1 MQVQDKASGKQKNH
15 NRWAFGMGTIGRDA
29 LFTMVSMYLIYY
41 LTDVLN
47 VSVETMWSINFVYMG
62 LRIFDALNDPFM
74 GLIVDNTKTRWGKFR
89 PWIVI
94 GAFLSGI
101 FMVLLFTDVGLKG
114 WKYILYFTVV
124 YVLFEVSYTM
134 NDLAYWSM
142 LPALTE
148 NQKERE
154 KIGAVARICA
164 NVGLFAIVVGIVPI
178 TKALAGQTGS
188 LLKAYQVLAAFLVII
203 MWIFQMI
210 TVLFCREQIEG
221 LRSETTDLRDLF
233 RVIIGNDQLLWVT
246 LSLLLFMVGYT
257 ATTSFGIY
265 YFKYIYG
272 DENMYSIFALVLG
285 VSQIVALL
293 IFPLLSKRWKR
304 SRLYSF
310 DTALIVIGYLL
321 FFFAPTGNFAVI
333 GIAGILIFIGQAMIQ
348 LLMLMFITD
357 SVEYGEWKFGRRN
370 DSVTFSLQPFIY
382 KMSGALA
389 SGVVGVTLVLSGI
402 KTDSGVPELT
412 ASRIMFFKV
421 MMMLF
426 PLALI
431 VLGFIIWK
439 KKYNLDEVR
448 YAEILEDL
456 RVRREAAKAERAELQ
471 E

>member
-1 MQVQDKASGKQKNH
+1 MGTQERQLNIQRNN

-29 LFTMVSMYLIYY
+29 LFTMVSMYLIFY

-114 WKYILYFTVV
+114 WRYILYFTIV
-124 YVLFEVSYTM
+124 YILFEVSYTM

-148 NQKERE
+148 DQKERE
-154 KIGAVARICA
+154 KIGAIARICA
-164 NVGLFAIVVGIVPI
+164 NIGLFGIVVGIVPI
-178 TKALAGQTGS
+178 TNALAERTGS
-188 LLKAYQVLAAFLVII
+188 LLKAYQVLAAALVVI
-203 MWIFQMI
+203 MWAFQMI
-210 TVLFCREQIEG
+210 TVLFCREQVEG
-221 LRSETTDLRDLF
+221 LRSEATNLRDLF
-233 RVIIGNDQLLWVT
+233 AVIAGNDQLLWVT
-246 LSLLLFMVGYT
+246 LGLLLFMVGYT

-272 DENMYSIFALVLG
+272 DENMYAVFALVLG
-285 VSQIVALL
+285 VSQIIALL
-293 IFPLLSKRWKR
+293 IFPLLSKRWNR

-310 DTALIVIGYLL
+310 DTLLIVIGYLL
-321 FFFAPTGNFAVI
+321 FFFAPAGNFAII
-333 GIAGILIFIGQAMIQ
+333 GVAGILIFIGQAMIQ

-357 SVEYGEWKFGRRN
+357 SVEYGEWKMGQRN

-389 SGVVGVTLVLSGI
+389 SGIVGATLVLSGI

-412 ASRIMFFKV
+412 DSRILFFKV
-421 MMMLF
+421 MMMLL

-431 VLGFIIWK
+431 VIGFIIWK
-439 KKYNLDEVR
+439 KKYTLNEVR

-456 RVRREAAKAERAELQ
+456 RVRREAAKADSQ
-471 E
+471 EGGS

>member
-1 MQVQDKASGKQKNH
+1 MRTQDKTLSIQRNN

-94 GAFLSGI
+94 GTFLSGI

-114 WKYILYFTVV
+114 WRYILYFTVV
-124 YVLFEVSYTM
+124 YILFEVSYTM

-148 NQKERE
+148 DQKERE
-154 KIGAVARICA
+154 KIGAIARICA
-164 NVGLFAIVVGIVPI
+164 NVGLFGIVVGIVPI
-178 TKALAGQTGS
+178 TNALAERSGS
-188 LLKAYQVLAAFLVII
+188 LLKAYQLLATALVLI
-203 MWIFQMI
+203 MWAFQMI
-210 TVLFCREQIEG
+210 TVLFCREQVEG
-221 LRSETTDLRDLF
+221 LHSEATSLRDLF
-233 RVIIGNDQLLWVT
+233 GVIAGNDQLLWVT
-246 LSLLLFMVGYT
+246 LGLLLFMVGYT

-285 VSQIVALL
+285 VSQIIALL
-293 IFPLLSKRWKR
+293 IFPLLSKRWNR

-321 FFFAPTGNFAVI
+321 FFFAPTGTFAVI
-333 GIAGILIFIGQAMIQ
+333 GVAGILIFIGQAMIQ

-357 SVEYGEWKFGRRN
+357 SVEYGEWKFGGRN

-389 SGVVGVTLVLSGI
+389 SGIVGVTLVLSSI

-412 ASRIMFFKV
+412 ASNIIFFKV

-431 VLGFIIWK
+431 VLGFLIWK
-439 KKYNLDEVR
+439 KKYTLNEVR

-456 RVRREAAKAERAELQ
+456 RVRREAAKAESQ
-471 E
+471 KGGS

>member
-1 MQVQDKASGKQKNH
+1 MQTADKTMSTKKNN

-29 LFTMVSMYLIYY
+29 LFTMVSMYLIFY

-62 LRIFDALNDPFM
+62 LRIFDAINDPFM

-94 GAFLSGI
+94 GAFFSGI

-114 WKYILYFTVV
+114 WRYILYFTVA
-124 YVLFEVSYTM
+124 YVLFEISYTM

-164 NVGLFAIVVGIVPI
+164 NVGLFGIVVGIIPI
-178 TKALAGQTGS
+178 TNALAELSGS
-188 LLKAYQVLAAFLVII
+188 LLKAYQTPAIALVLI
-203 MWIFQMI
+203 MWFFQMI
-210 TVLFCREQIEG
+210 PVIFCKEQVEG
-221 LRSETTDLRDLF
+221 LQSDTTSLRDLF
-233 RVIIGNDQLLWVT
+233 RVIMGNDQLMWVT
-246 LSLLLFMVGYT
+246 LGLLLFMVGYT

-272 DENMYSIFALVLG
+272 DEDMYAIFALVLG
-285 VSQIVALL
+285 VSQIAAL
-293 IFPLLSKRWKR
+293 IVCPLLARRWKR

-310 DTALIVIGYLL
+310 DTLLIVVGYLI
-321 FFFAPTGNFAVI
+321 FFFAPAGNFAVI
-333 GIAGILIFIGQAMIQ
+333 GVAGILIFVGQAMIQ

-370 DSVTFSLQPFIY
+370 DSVAFSLQPFIY

-389 SGVVGVTLVLSGI
+389 SGVVGATLVLSGI

-412 ASRIMFFKV
+412 DSRILFFKV
-421 MMMLF
+421 MMMIF

-431 VLGFIIWK
+431 VLGFFIWK
-439 KKYNLDEVR
+439 KKYSLDEVR

-456 RVRREAAKAERAELQ
+456 RVRREAAKEKNQ
-471 E
+471 

>member
-1 MQVQDKASGKQKNH
+1 MQKQERSSGKQKNN

-94 GAFLSGI
+94 GAFFSGI

-114 WKYILYFTVV
+114 WRYILYFTVV

-154 KIGAVARICA
+154 RIGAIARICA

-178 TKALAGQTGS
+178 TKALSVYTGS
-188 LLKAYQVLAAFLVII
+188 LLKAYQILAIALVLI

-210 TVLFCREQIEG
+210 PVLFCKEQVEG
-221 LRSETTDLRDLF
+221 LGSDTTDLRDLF

-246 LSLLLFMVGYT
+246 LGLLLFMIGYT

-272 DENMYSIFALVLG
+272 DEDMYSIFALVLG
-285 VSQIVALL
+285 VSQIIAL
-293 IFPLLSKRWKR
+293 IVFPLLSKRWNR

-321 FFFAPTGNFAVI
+321 FFLAPAGNFVI
-333 GIAGILIFIGQAMIQ
+333 IGVAGILIFIGQAMIQ

-402 KTDSGVPELT
+402 KTDSGVPELS
-412 ASRIMFFKV
+412 APRIFFFKA

-431 VLGFIIWK
+431 VLGFFIWK
-439 KKYNLDEVR
+439 KKYTLDEVR
-448 YAEILEDL
+448 YAKILEDL
-456 RVRREAAKAERAELQ
+456 RVRREAAKTEMRE
-471 E
+471 EP

>member
-1 MQVQDKASGKQKNH
+1 MQTKDKALSRQRNN

-29 LFTMVSMYLIYY
+29 FYSMVSMYLIYY

-47 VSVETMWSINFVYMG
+47 VSVGTMWSINFVYMG

-74 GLIVDNTKTRWGKFR
+74 GLVVDNTKSRWGKFR

-94 GAFLSGI
+94 GALLSGV
-101 FMVLLFTDVGLKG
+101 FMVFLFTDVGLKG
-114 WKYILYFTVV
+114 WQYILYFTIA
-124 YVLFEVSYTM
+124 YVLFEVSFTM

-148 NQKERE
+148 DQKERE
-154 KIGAVARICA
+154 KIGAIARICA
-164 NVGLFAIVVGIVPI
+164 NIGLFAMVVGIVPI
-178 TKALAGQTGS
+178 TNALAAYTGS
-188 LLKAYQVLAAFLVII
+188 MLKAYQILAIAVVLI
-203 MWIFQMI
+203 MWFFQMI
-210 TVLFCREQIEG
+210 TVFFCREQVQG
-221 LRSETTDLRDLF
+221 LRSESASLRDLF
-233 RVIIGNDQLLWVT
+233 RIIIGNDQLIWVT
-246 LSLLLFMVGYT
+246 IGLLLFMFGYT

-272 DENMYSIFALVLG
+272 DETMYAPFALVLG
-285 VSQIVALL
+285 VSQILALI

-304 SRLYSF
+304 SHIYTFGTVLV
-310 DTALIVIGYLL
+310 VIGYLI
-321 FFFAPTGNFAVI
+321 FFFAPAGVFAMI
-333 GIAGILIFIGQAMIQ
+333 GVAGILIFVGQAMIQ

-370 DSVTFSLQPFIY
+370 DSVTFSLQPFIF

-389 SGVVGVTLVLSGI
+389 SGFVGVTLVLSGI
-402 KTDSGVPELT
+402 KTDSGVAELT
-412 ASRIMFFKV
+412 PSRIVFFKV
-421 MMMLF
+421 MMMLV

-431 VLGFIIWK
+431 VLGFFIWK
-439 KKYNLDEVR
+439 KKYTLNEVR

-456 RVRREAAKAERAELQ
+456 RVRREAEKAESE

>member
-1 MQVQDKASGKQKNH
+1 MQTKDKALSRQRNN

-29 LFTMVSMYLIYY
+29 FYSMVSMYLIYY

-47 VSVETMWSINFVYMG
+47 VSVGTMWSINFVYMG

-74 GLIVDNTKTRWGKFR
+74 GLVVDNTKSRWGKFR

-94 GAFLSGI
+94 GALLSGV
-101 FMVLLFTDVGLKG
+101 FMVFLFTDVGLKG
-114 WKYILYFTVV
+114 WQYILYFTIA
-124 YVLFEVSYTM
+124 YVLFEVSFTM

-148 NQKERE
+148 DQKERE
-154 KIGAVARICA
+154 KIGAIARICA
-164 NVGLFAIVVGIVPI
+164 NIGLFAMVVGIVPI
-178 TKALAGQTGS
+178 TNALAAHTGS
-188 LLKAYQVLAAFLVII
+188 MLKAYQILAIAVVII

-210 TVLFCREQIEG
+210 TVVFCREQVQG
-221 LRSETTDLRDLF
+221 LRSESASLRDLF
-233 RVIIGNDQLLWVT
+233 RIIIGNDQLIWVT
-246 LSLLLFMVGYT
+246 IGLLLFMFGYT

-272 DENMYSIFALVLG
+272 DENMYSPFALVLG
-285 VSQIVALL
+285 VSQILALI

-304 SRLYSF
+304 SHIYTFGTVLV
-310 DTALIVIGYLL
+310 VIGYLI
-321 FFFAPTGNFAVI
+321 FFFAPAGVFAMI
-333 GIAGILIFIGQAMIQ
+333 GVAGILIFVGQAMIQ

-370 DSVTFSLQPFIY
+370 DSVTFSLQPFIF

-389 SGVVGVTLVLSGI
+389 SGFVGVTLVLSGI
-402 KTDSGVPELT
+402 KTDSGVAELT
-412 ASRIMFFKV
+412 PSRIVFFKV
-421 MMMLF
+421 MMMLV

-431 VLGFIIWK
+431 VLGFFIWK
-439 KKYNLDEVR
+439 KKYTLNEVR

-456 RVRREAAKAERAELQ
+456 RVRREAEKAESE

>member
-1 MQVQDKASGKQKNH
+1 MRPQNKARRVQKNH

-62 LRIFDALNDPFM
+62 LRVFDALNDPFM

-89 PWIVI
+89 PWIVV

-114 WKYILYFTVV
+114 WRYIIYFTIV
-124 YVLFEVSYTM
+124 YILFEVSYTM

-148 NQKERE
+148 EQKERE

-164 NVGLFAIVVGIVPI
+164 NIGLFSIVVGIVPI
-178 TKALAGQTGS
+178 TKALAAYTGS
-188 LLKAYQVLAAFLVII
+188 LLKAYQILAVALVII

-210 TVLFCREQIEG
+210 PVLFCKEQVEG
-221 LRSETTDLRDLF
+221 LRSDTTSVRDLF
-233 RVIIGNDQLLWVT
+233 RVIAGNDQLLWVT
-246 LSLLLFMVGYT
+246 LGLLLFMVGYT

-272 DENMYSIFALVLG
+272 NEDTYPVFALVLG
-285 VSQIVALL
+285 VSQIAALL
-293 IFPLLSKRWKR
+293 IFPLLSKYWKR
-304 SRLYSF
+304 SRLYRF
-310 DTALIVIGYLL
+310 DTLLIVIGYLI
-321 FFFAPTGNFAVI
+321 FFFAPAGNFAVI
-333 GIAGILIFIGQAMIQ
+333 GVAGVLIFVGQAMIQ

-389 SGVVGVTLVLSGI
+389 SGVVGATLVLSGI

-412 ASRIMFFKV
+412 ASRVFFFKV

-431 VLGFIIWK
+431 VLGFFIWK
-439 KKYNLDEVR
+439 KKYTLDEVR

-456 RVRREAAKAERAELQ
+456 RVRREAAKAKSRE
-471 E
+471 

>member
-1 MQVQDKASGKQKNH
+1 MQTKDKALSRQRNN

-29 LFTMVSMYLIYY
+29 FYSMVSMYLIYY

-47 VSVETMWSINFVYMG
+47 VSVGTMWSINFVYMG

-74 GLIVDNTKTRWGKFR
+74 GLVVDNTKSRWGKFR

-94 GAFLSGI
+94 GALLSGV
-101 FMVLLFTDVGLKG
+101 FMVFLFTDVGLKG
-114 WKYILYFTVV
+114 WQYILYFTIA
-124 YVLFEVSYTM
+124 YVLFEVSFTM

-148 NQKERE
+148 DQKERE
-154 KIGAVARICA
+154 KIGAIARICA
-164 NVGLFAIVVGIVPI
+164 NIGLFAMVVGIVPI
-178 TKALAGQTGS
+178 TNALAAHTGS
-188 LLKAYQVLAAFLVII
+188 MLKAYQILAIAVVII

-210 TVLFCREQIEG
+210 TVVFCREQVQG
-221 LRSETTDLRDLF
+221 LRSESASLRDLF
-233 RVIIGNDQLLWVT
+233 RIIIGNDQLIWVT
-246 LSLLLFMVGYT
+246 IGLLLFMFGYT

-272 DENMYSIFALVLG
+272 DETMYAPFALVLG
-285 VSQIVALL
+285 VSQILALI

-304 SRLYSF
+304 SHIYTFGTVLV
-310 DTALIVIGYLL
+310 VIGYLI
-321 FFFAPTGNFAVI
+321 FFFAPAGVFAMI
-333 GIAGILIFIGQAMIQ
+333 GVAGILIFVGQAMIQ

-370 DSVTFSLQPFIY
+370 DSVTFSLQPFIF

-389 SGVVGVTLVLSGI
+389 SGFVGVTLVLSGI
-402 KTDSGVPELT
+402 KTDSGVAELT
-412 ASRIMFFKV
+412 PSRIVFFKV
-421 MMMLF
+421 MMMLV

-431 VLGFIIWK
+431 VLGFFIWK
-439 KKYNLDEVR
+439 KKYTLNEVR

-456 RVRREAAKAERAELQ
+456 RVRREAEKAESE